1 MAGLAAEKQVDKN
14 SFSMIGLVGQKIL
27 AAALI
32 VGLSLGFGF
41 LPLTL
46 AKKYDLS
53 SIDTHDP
60 EELKR
65 EKKKLKNVA
74 MSFLLNLGGGVL
86 IANCFCHWLPEVREG
101 LERRDDIDT
110 FLPLAEVIMCSGF
123 FFICGLEEL
132 LHHFLHPHQAAMQTV
147 KLETVSDKE
156 TALSDRGCDPGFD
169 GEDKCDNETEK
180 SNERSAAQ
188 IKAAIRTV
196 FVVMALS
203 FHSTIE
209 GLALALEDEGSGVWL
224 NTGATALHK
233 FVISFS
239 VGMEL
244 ISNKVSLMM
253 YFISIIVFSL
263 APALGSFVG
272 IVLMHAW
279 GEQSDVTERIDLPL
293 QILQGIATGTIV
305 YVVFFEIV
313 PKAKTVG
320 GTGKQHIIAMI
331 LGFAIFLPSLYFHHE
346 HEEEPSNCPPT
357 TTTSDVLGV
366 PGAWSHDH

>member
-1 MAGLAAEKQVDKN
+1 
-14 SFSMIGLVGQKIL
+14 MIELVGQKIL
-27 AAALI
+27 AAAVI

-41 LPLTL
+41 LPAAL

-53 SIDTHDP
+53 SIETLDP
-60 EELKR
+60 EVSKK
-65 EKKKLKNVA
+65 EKKKWKNVA
-74 MSFLLNLGGGVL
+74 LSFLLNLGGGVL

-101 LERRDDIDT
+101 LERQDNIDT

-123 FFICGLEEL
+123 FFICALEEL
-132 LHHFLHPHQAAMQTV
+132 LHHFLHPHQQASTSV
-147 KLETVSDKE
+147 KLEQLRE
-156 TALSDRGCDPGFD
+156 TENGCDPGKSGPD
-169 GEDKCDNETEK
+169 HCDEKETTEEK
-180 SNERSAAQ
+180 SAAQ

-209 GLALALEDEGSGVWL
+209 GLALALEDEASGVWL

-244 ISNKVSLMM
+244 VSNKVSPLM
-253 YFISIIVFSL
+253 YCISIVVFSL
-263 APALGSFVG
+263 APALGSAVG
-272 IVLMHAW
+272 IILTEAW
-279 GEQSDVTERIDLPL
+279 GSDSQVTDQIDLPL

-305 YVVFFEIV
+305 YVVFFEII

-320 GTGKQHIIAMI
+320 GTGKQHIIAMV

-346 HEEEPSNCPPT
+346 HEDETPPCPSVNPTLLNPPA
-357 TTTSDVLGV
+357 G
-366 PGAWSHDH
+366 WSQS

>member
-1 MAGLAAEKQVDKN
+1 
-14 SFSMIGLVGQKIL
+14 MIELVGQKLL
-27 AAALI
+27 AAAVI

-41 LPLTL
+41 LPAAL

-53 SIDTHDP
+53 SIETLDP
-60 EELKR
+60 EVSKR
-65 EKKKLKNVA
+65 EKKKWKNVA
-74 MSFLLNLGGGVL
+74 LSFLLNLGGGVL

-101 LERRDDIDT
+101 LERQDNIDT

-123 FFICGLEEL
+123 FFICALEEL
-132 LHHFLHPHQAAMQTV
+132 LHHFLHPHQATTRV
-147 KLETVSDKE
+147 KLEQLRE
-156 TALSDRGCDPGFD
+156 TELDSKGCDPGMASGPD
-169 GEDKCDNETEK
+169 HCGEKGEEKETGEEK
-180 SNERSAAQ
+180 SAAQ

-209 GLALALEDEGSGVWL
+209 GLALALEDEASGVWL

-244 ISNKVSLMM
+244 VSNKVSLLM
-253 YFISIIVFSL
+253 YCISIVVFSL
-263 APALGSFVG
+263 APALGSAIG
-272 IVLMHAW
+272 IILTEGW
-279 GEQSDVTERIDLPL
+279 GSDSQVTDQIDLPL
-293 QILQGIATGTIV
+293 QVLQGIATGTIV
-305 YVVFFEIV
+305 YVVFFEII

-320 GTGKQHIIAMI
+320 GTGKQHIIAMV

-346 HEEEPSNCPPT
+346 HEDESPPCPPVNPT
-357 TTTSDVLGV
+357 LLNPAG
-366 PGAWSHDH
+366 WSQS

>member
-1 MAGLAAEKQVDKN
+1 MVT
-14 SFSMIGLVGQKIL
+14 LVGQKLL

-32 VGLSLGFGF
+32 VALSLGFGF

-46 AKKYDLS
+46 AKKYDLT
-53 SIDTHDP
+53 SIDTLDP
-60 EELKR
+60 EVMKK
-65 EKKKLKNVA
+65 EKKKLKNA
-74 MSFLLNLGGGVL
+74 ALSFLLNLGGGVL

-132 LHHFLHPHQAAMQTV
+132 LHHFLHPHQAPKTP
-147 KLETVSDKE
+147 KLETVKE
-156 TALSDRGCDPGFD
+156 TTLNGCDPGRSHD
-169 GEDKCDNETEK
+169 GDMCDDEVEKVNDK
-180 SNERSAAQ
+180 SAAQ

-209 GLALALEDEGSGVWL
+209 GLALSLEDEAAGVWL

-244 ISNKVSLMM
+244 VSNKVSLLM
-253 YFISIIVFSL
+253 YCISIIVFSL
-263 APALGSFVG
+263 APALGSAIG
-272 IVLMHAW
+272 IVLTEAW
-279 GEQSDVTERIDLPL
+279 GADTDVAGRIDLPL
-293 QILQGIATGTIV
+293 QILQGVATGTIV
-305 YVVFFEIV
+305 YVVFFEII
-313 PKAKTVG
+313 PKAKSVG
-320 GTGKQHIIAMI
+320 GTGKQHILAMVI
-331 LGFAIFLPSLYFHHE
+331 GFAIFLPSLYFHHE
-346 HEEEPSNCPPT
+346 HEDDAAPCPTLPPPAPGL
-357 TTTSDVLGV
+357 LG
-366 PGAWSHDH
+366 PAHWGQ

>member
-1 MAGLAAEKQVDKN
+1 
-14 SFSMIGLVGQKIL
+14 MIGLVGQKLL

-41 LPLTL
+41 LPFTL
-46 AKKYDLS
+46 ARKYDLT
-53 SIDTHDP
+53 SIETNDP
-60 EELKR
+60 EMNRK
-65 EKKKLKNVA
+65 EKKKWKNVA

-101 LERRDDIDT
+101 LEGRDDLDT

-132 LHHFLHPHQAAMQTV
+132 LHHFLHPHQAPKKL
-147 KLETVSDKE
+147 KLEQVKDTKD
-156 TALSDRGCDPGFD
+156 TALGSGGCDPGATAGD
-169 GEDKCDNETEK
+169 CGPCDEDDKLDDK
-180 SNERSAAQ
+180 SAAQ

-209 GLALALEDEGSGVWL
+209 GLALALEDEAAGVWL

-244 ISNKVSLMM
+244 VSNKVSLLM
-253 YFISIIVFSL
+253 YTISIVVFSL
-263 APALGSFVG
+263 APALGSAIG
-272 IVLMHAW
+272 IVLTSAW
-279 GEQSDVTERIDLPL
+279 GGDAEVTARIDLPL

-320 GTGKQHIIAMI
+320 GTGKQHILAMV

-346 HEEEPSNCPPT
+346 HEDEGHSSCPPSSPLPLPLAT
-357 TTTSDVLGV
+357 L
-366 PGAWSHDH
+366 